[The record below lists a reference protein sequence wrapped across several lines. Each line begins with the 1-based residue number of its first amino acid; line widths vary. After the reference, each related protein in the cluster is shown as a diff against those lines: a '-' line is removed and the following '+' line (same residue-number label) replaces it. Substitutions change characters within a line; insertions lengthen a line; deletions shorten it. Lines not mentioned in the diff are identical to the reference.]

1 MTGPLDESGF
11 IPHPLRARVMA
22 ELHARPFTP
31 VPTPGRVLRF
41 VFMAPGEAAVGA
53 VAALASLCAARGLSV
68 PPADARHF
76 AVDLDFARLRFERHN
91 EFLTYTW
98 RFPAGAEPFTPP
110 ADVLGRAMRLVT
122 QPGPLIAAIDLH
134 IVPRDSAP
142 DLDAIFAGSSLAV
155 SDVGEGRARVATDF
169 RADVDGF
176 LRIIVEDRGLTPAET
191 GALVQRLLEMET
203 YRTLALLGLPEAQAL
218 APILDQTGTELSALM
233 GEVQS
238 HHGVD
243 ANRTLLERLTSLA
256 ARVERLAADSA
267 FRFGATRAYH
277 DLIDARIATLG
288 ERPVAPHST
297 LGAFLSRRLT
307 PAIRTCAAVEAR
319 QADLS
324 QKLARF
330 ADLLRTR
337 VDIDLESQNAL
348 QLSRMSERLR
358 LQLRLQQTVEG
369 LSVAAITYYVASVLH
384 LIFEGLHASGVHL
397 NPAIATAVVVP
408 IVAIVVGLLVWRI
421 RHSHPAD

>member
-1 MTGPLDESGF
+1 ME
-11 IPHPLRARVMA
+11 
-22 ELHARPFTP
+22 
-31 VPTPGRVLRF
+31 
-41 VFMAPGEAAVGA
+41 A
-53 VAALASLCAARGLSV
+53 VAALAGLCAARGLPG
-68 PPADARHF
+68 PPTDARHF
-76 AVDLDFARLRFERHN
+76 AIELDFARLRFERHA

-98 RFPAGAEPFTPP
+98 RFPAGAEPFTP
-110 ADVLGRAMRLVT
+110 AARVLGHAMRLVP

-134 IVPRDSAP
+134 IVPRDGAP
-142 DLDAIFAGSSLAV
+142 DLDAIFAGSPLAV
-155 SDVGEGRARVATDF
+155 SDIGEDRARAATDF
-169 RADVDGF
+169 RTGVDGF
-176 LRIIVEDRGLTPAET
+176 VRILVEDRGLSPAGT

-218 APILDQTGTELSALM
+218 APVLDQTEADLSTLM

-238 HHGVD
+238 NHGID
-243 ANRTLLERLTSLA
+243 ANRMLLQRLSSLA
-256 ARVERLAADSA
+256 ARIERLAADSA

-277 DLIDARIATLG
+277 DLIEARIAALG

-307 PAIRTCAAVEAR
+307 PAIRTCTAVEAR
-319 QADLS
+319 QTDLS
-324 QKLARF
+324 KKLARF

-384 LIFEGLHASGVHL
+384 LIFEGLHAGGVHL
-397 NPAIATAVVVP
+397 DPAIATAVVVP
-408 IVAIVVGLLVWRI
+408 IVAIVVAALVWRI

>member
-1 MTGPLDESGF
+1 
-11 IPHPLRARVMA
+11 MA

-41 VFMAPGEAAVGA
+41 AFMASGAAAVDA
-53 VAALASLCAARGLSV
+53 VAALGGLCADRGLPT

-76 AVDLDFARLRFERHN
+76 AVDLDFARLRFERHA

-98 RFPAGAEPFTPP
+98 RFPSGADPFVPT
-110 ADVLGRAMRLVT
+110 ADVLGRAMRLVP

-134 IVPRDSAP
+134 IVPRDGAA
-142 DLDAIFAGSSLAV
+142 DLEAIFAGTSLAV
-155 SDVGEGRARVATDF
+155 SEIGEGRARVATDF

-176 LRIIVEDRGLTPAET
+176 LRILVEDRGMSSAET
-191 GALVQRLLEMET
+191 GAFVQRLLEMET

-218 APILDQTGTELSALM
+218 APVLDQTGADLSALM

-238 HHGVD
+238 NHGID

-256 ARVERLAADSA
+256 ARIERLAADSA

-277 DLIDARIATLG
+277 DLVEARIATLG

-297 LGAFLSRRLT
+297 LGSFLSRRLM

-369 LSVAAITYYVASVLH
+369 LSIAAITYYVASVLH
-384 LIFEGLHASGVHL
+384 LLFEGLHAGGVHFD
-397 NPAIATAVVVP
+397 PAIATAMAVP
-408 IVAIVVGLLVWRI
+408 VVAIVVAVLVWRI
-421 RHSHPAD
+421 RHRHPAD